1 MEKKLTKKQQRF
13 CDEYIIDCNATR
25 AYLSA
30 FTSCKNAGSA
40 STLSGRLLEKVEI
53 KAYIDAKL
61 REIHDKSMATADE
74 VISYLTSV
82 VRGQSESEV
91 VVIEGVG
98 DGCSNAR
105 NHKKKPTEAERIKA
119 AELLG
124 KYHSLF
130 TDRHKVELEAVQF
143 VDNVPKDD

>member
-1 MEKKLTKKQQRF
+1 MTKKQQRF
-13 CDEYIIDCNATR
+13 CEEYIVDINATQ
-25 AYLSA
+25 AYLRA
-30 FTSCKNAGSA
+30 FKSCKNEGTARCEGA
-40 STLSGRLLEKVEI
+40 KLLAKPSV
-53 KAYIDAKL
+53 KAYIDAML
-61 REIHDKSMATADE
+61 REKREKSMATADE

-105 NHKKKPTEAERIKA
+105 NHKKKPTEGERIKA

-124 KYHSLF
+124 KYHALF
-130 TDRHKVELEAVQF
+130 TDKHKVEIEAVQF
-143 VDNVPKDD
+143 VDNVPKED